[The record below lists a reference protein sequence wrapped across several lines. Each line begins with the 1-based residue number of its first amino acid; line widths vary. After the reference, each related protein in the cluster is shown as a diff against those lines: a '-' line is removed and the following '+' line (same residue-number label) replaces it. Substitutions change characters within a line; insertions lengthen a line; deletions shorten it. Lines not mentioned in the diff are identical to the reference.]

1 MIGCINIQIR
11 KRQNYFIHRH
21 DHLCRNN
28 IPNLIAFPYAS
39 NEQSENQIIK
49 TPFPSIKN
57 IKFLRINLIKKK
69 CKIYTLKT
77 KKHCQEKL
85 KI

>member
-1 MIGCINIQIR
+1 MTGYSNIQIR
-11 KRQNYFIHRH
+11 KRSNYFIHRH

-39 NEQSENQIIK
+39 NEQSKNQIIK

-57 IKFLRINLIKKK
+57 YQI
-69 CKIYTLKT
+69 LKN
-77 KKHCQEKL
+77 KVN
-85 KI
+85 